1 MFENMKKN
9 EITSEKKISIKQLIY
24 IIVTIVI
31 TTESVFLPSFVAS
44 YAKEDSWISVIIST
58 IFSALIFIIYY
69 KLAMMFKDQTFF
81 EYIEKIVGKFM
92 GKIISILFIL
102 FFLNVIFVVTRQLIE
117 IMGNA
122 FMPKTPSLVFL
133 VVTLIPVIYA
143 VSKDFSSIVKINEI
157 LLPYGLFALIF
168 IVVLSLPNIKIDNF
182 MPILAKGILPPIIGS
197 FPITS
202 WVLESVILL
211 AIFPQIEQKEK
222 ALKGG
227 LLSILIIGF
236 ISFLGLI
243 AIGIFSAE
251 VTTNMQFPLLEVT
264 RNIRTG
270 IYTQRFD
277 SLIMSIW
284 IAGIYIKI
292 TVFTYLFLKG
302 LTEILKCNDQKFALI
317 PMAIFLSILPIYG
330 CKDMGYFYQYL
341 KKIFTTE
348 NLIVEIII
356 PLLLFL
362 IAKIKGLDKKE
373 QNNK

>member
-69 KLAMMFKDQTFF
+69 NLAMMFKDQNFF

-133 VVTLIPVIYA
+133 VVTLIPVMYA
-143 VSKDFSSIVKINEI
+143 VSKDFSSIVKVNEI

-168 IVVLSLPNIKIDNF
+168 IVALSLPNIKIDNF

-317 PMAIFLSILPIYG
+317 PMGIFLSILPIYG